1 MNLYN
6 SRTMPLSNDE
16 RLRTVQEKIIRGE
29 NLTLTDK
36 IIVGRDH
43 PVKVINGYELKSDH
57 AYRVVSEK
65 MFEIYIEKGMI
76 IGTGTDDEYLEYE
89 QDGKIYNNNKG
100 VDWYLGGAE
109 LKYGDI
115 VLECP
120 ADKEYFIPAF
130 DNGCGMSFDPTV
142 RFLKPS
148 GAKRPIPIS
157 MITRVFSVKQIKER
171 NNQLNMEEFLKLRE
185 LDRQRL
191 VQLRQQQLLSAKFE
205 LEQEQLTNSGMSR

>member
-1 MNLYN
+1 M
-6 SRTMPLSNDE
+6 
-16 RLRTVQEKIIRGE
+16 K
-29 NLTLTDK
+29 K
-36 IIVGRDH
+36 C
-43 PVKVINGYELKSDH
+43 LK
-57 AYRVVSEK
+57 YRK
-65 MFEIYIEKGMI
+65 KGMI

-120 ADKEYFIPAF
+120 ADKEYFTPAF

-142 RFLKPS
+142 RFLKSS
-148 GAKRPIPIS
+148 GAKKPIPVS
-157 MITRVFSVKQIKER
+157 MITRVFNVKQIKEK
-171 NNQLNMEEFLKLRE
+171 NNQLDIEEFLKLRE

-191 VQLRQQQLLSAKFE
+191 AQLRQQQLLSAKFE
-205 LEQEQLTNSGMSR
+205 LEQEQLTNGGMSR